1 MRTLKAQQISSIERK
16 PPRPPCLG
24 VPQGVDNP
32 NNEHTTT
39 LLRVIT
45 QVRSGI
51 AKNAALSKWA
61 DKREVILDLTPP
73 SAQPEGTH
81 SSSPPPLDELPAEA
95 HSSSPP
101 PLDKLPAEAQESLP
115 IQHESTTPAH
125 ASSSLP
131 LSSPTNEETALSSS
145 NTTASTS
152 STTPASSSNPILPDA
167 LISAPKRQ
175 AQRPQQIPRSAL

>member
-1 MRTLKAQQISSIERK
+1 VRTLKAQQISSIERK
-16 PPRPPCLG
+16 PPRAPCLG

-73 SAQPEGTH
+73 SAQPEGVH
-81 SSSPPPLDELPAEA
+81 SSSPPPLDELPAQA

-101 PLDKLPAEAQESLP
+101 PLDKLPAEGQDHCQFNTNQQPQRMPPHLSHYLRP
-115 IQHESTTPAH
+115 PMKRPHYLHQTQLHQLYQLRQHHPQIQYC
-125 ASSSLP
+125 LM
-131 LSSPTNEETALSSS
+131 L
-145 NTTASTS
+145 
-152 STTPASSSNPILPDA
+152 
-167 LISAPKRQ
+167 
-175 AQRPQQIPRSAL
+175 